1 MKKLTF
7 KETLICLSA
16 LSIILLWFG
25 RRIFSNKL
33 LIILS
38 PENIIKYNKYFEMV
52 VYFSSFMLAYT
63 FLTILLEYYLE
74 NRKPK
79 EGSLFKKIGEKVST
93 FLHNINIFYHAYSI
107 IFSNTAP
114 EYTQY
119 VIKLAKFT
127 LSLTRIDEYR
137 IILVFIALPRYI
149 ILNVLILEIIY
160 GQLHYYFYSLILSL
174 VPLVFK
180 IITFMIKDVGS
191 RSLPEFNKIVEL
203 KEQKEQ
209 ERFFENG
216 RWIVKVESRFVF
228 REEYAYGDLT
238 RFMVDY
244 YEPCAQI
251 EETMKRITYPV
262 IMFVSKVTIIL
273 YYIITTISF
282 IYILNWI

>member
-1 MKKLTF
+1 MKKLTL
-7 KETLICLSA
+7 KEILVCLSA

-38 PENIIKYNKYFEMV
+38 LENIIKYNKYFEMV

-79 EGSLFKKIGEKVST
+79 EGSLFKKIGEKIAT

-191 RSLPEFNKIVEL
+191 RLLPEFNKIVEL
-203 KEQKEQ
+203 KEKIEQ
-209 ERFFENG
+209 ERFFEDG
-216 RWIVKVESRFVF
+216 RWIVKLQLRFVF

-244 YEPCAQI
+244 YEPCALI